1 MGLKAKF
8 STGRWARRTC
18 RTAALWLEFT
28 RTVSGTVEDAAG
40 DRDGADD
47 TEEVAGDPEKAV
59 RGTEVGGG
67 IGPEKAADG
76 ADEAFC
82 GREAGGGIGPE
93 ERDDCGAS
101 GAETM

>member
-1 MGLKAKF
+1 MGLNAKF

-47 TEEVAGDPEKAV
+47 TEELAGDPEKAV
-59 RGTEVGGG
+59 
-67 IGPEKAADG
+67 
-76 ADEAFC
+76 C
-82 GREAGGGIGPE
+82 GRDDCGGIGPE

>member
-28 RTVSGTVEDAAG
+28 RTVS
-40 DRDGADD
+40 DD
-47 TEEVAGDPEKAV
+47 TEEAAGDPEEAV
-59 RGTEVGGG
+59 
-67 IGPEKAADG
+67 
-76 ADEAFC
+76 C
-82 GREAGGGIGPE
+82 GRDAGGRIGPE

>member
-1 MGLKAKF
+1 MGLNAKF

-40 DRDGADD
+40 DAEEAAGDQ
-47 TEEVAGDPEKAV
+47 EEVADCTAEAV
-59 RGTEVGGG
+59 CGREVGG
-67 IGPEKAADG
+67 
-76 ADEAFC
+76 
-82 GREAGGGIGPE
+82 RIGPE
-93 ERDDCGAS
+93 ERDDCGAP

>member
-1 MGLKAKF
+1 MNAKF

-28 RTVSGTVEDAAG
+28 RTVSGTVEEADG
-40 DRDGADD
+40 DRNGADD
-47 TEEVAGDPEKAV
+47 TEEAAGDPE
-59 RGTEVGGG
+59 E
-67 IGPEKAADG
+67 AADG

-93 ERDDCGAS
+93 ERDDCGAP

>member
-18 RTAALWLEFT
+18 RTVALWLEFT

-59 RGTEVGGG
+59 CGRAEAAGGTE
-67 IGPEKAADG
+67 
-76 ADEAFC
+76 EAVC
-82 GREAGGGIGPE
+82 GRDAGGRIGPE
-93 ERDDCGAS
+93 ERDDCRAP

>member
-1 MGLKAKF
+1 MGLNAKF

-28 RTVSGTVEDAAG
+28 RTVSGTVEEADG
-40 DRDGADD
+40 DRNGADD
-47 TEEVAGDPEKAV
+47 TEEAAGDPE
-59 RGTEVGGG
+59 E
-67 IGPEKAADG
+67 AADG

-82 GREAGGGIGPE
+82 GREAGGRIGPE
-93 ERDDCGAS
+93 ERDDCGAP

>member
-40 DRDGADD
+40 DPD
-47 TEEVAGDPEKAV
+47 KAV
-59 RGTEVGGG
+59 LGTDAGGR
-67 IGPEKAADG
+67 IGPGKA

-82 GREAGGGIGPE
+82 GREAGGGIDPE
-93 ERDDCGAS
+93 ERDDCGAP

>member
-28 RTVSGTVEDAAG
+28 RTVSGTVEE
-40 DRDGADD
+40 AD
-47 TEEVAGDPEKAV
+47 GDPVAAV

-67 IGPEKAADG
+67 IGLEKAADCT
-76 ADEAFC
+76 AEAVC

>member
-1 MGLKAKF
+1 MGLNAKF

-28 RTVSGTVEDAAG
+28 RTVSGTVEEAAG
-40 DRDGADD
+40 DP
-47 TEEVAGDPEKAV
+47 VAAV

-67 IGPEKAADG
+67 IGLEEAADG
-76 ADEAFC
+76 AAEAFC
-82 GREAGGGIGPE
+82 GRDDCGGIGPE
-93 ERDDCGAS
+93 ERDDCGAL